1 MSLVVAVGRHLQALL
16 GSVGRL
22 ARAPLATLLTLLVI
36 ALALALPA
44 ALRLFVTNAQA
55 ASGNFVNAVDL
66 SVYLH
71 TDVPLAKAQQLA
83 QVAQQRREV
92 AAVQLISADQ
102 GLQDFRTYSG
112 FGDALAALKDNPLP
126 HVLHVRPRPEDS
138 SPAALDSLRRYFSAW
153 PEVDVVQIDS
163 EWVLRFNAI
172 LELLRRLLLI
182 AAALLGVGVL
192 AVVGNT
198 IRLEI
203 AAAPRGDRSH
213 QAGRRLER
221 VRAPAVPVHRR
232 ALRSRRR
239 AARMGAHRAR
249 HRGARRAGGDPGAA
263 VRQPFCAARTDA
275 ARTSPHC
282 SAAARCWDG
291 WGPGSRRPGTC
302 AASSRAPE
310 RRARDRRPLRWW
322 RRSGVACMSV
332 DSTQRRT
339 RRASAT
345 RVRLPKEFSSTMTTV
360 RSSITVC
367 ITRQRPASE
376 M

>member
-1 MSLVVAVGRHLQALL
+1 MSLVVGVGRHLQALL

-92 AAVQLISADQ
+92 ALVQLISADQ

-126 HVLHVRPRPEDS
+126 HVLHVRPRAEDS

-153 PEVDVVQIDS
+153 PEVDVVQIDA

-203 AAAPRGDRSH
+203 AA
-213 QAGRRLER
+213 
-221 VRAPAVPVHRR
+221 RR
-232 ALRSRRR
+232 AEIEVTKLVGGSNAFVRRPFLYTGMLYGLGGALLAWGLIALAIAVLGEPVATLARLYGSRFALRGPTQQDVAALLGGGAMLGWLGAWISAARHLRSIEPR
-239 AARMGAHRAR
+239 A
-249 HRGARRAGGDPGAA
+249 
-263 VRQPFCAARTDA
+263 
-275 ARTSPHC
+275 
-282 SAAARCWDG
+282 
-291 WGPGSRRPGTC
+291 
-302 AASSRAPE
+302 
-310 RRARDRRPLRWW
+310 
-322 RRSGVACMSV
+322 
-332 DSTQRRT
+332 
-339 RRASAT
+339 
-345 RVRLPKEFSSTMTTV
+345 
-360 RSSITVC
+360 
-367 ITRQRPASE
+367 
-376 M
+376 